1 MSGRA
6 PRIFYVPNE
15 FGGFRQVGFRE
26 PLEMLHRAGM
36 IESLEVFSLLD
47 AVRSGGDARA
57 HRREL
62 LERVAAFQPDILLM
76 QHLVGTGLRRS
87 HFADLQASC
96 RSDFIYHE
104 ADPYSRHLHPLP
116 IEAREA
122 GRAAD
127 VVFTVGRGTF
137 ADNFRRA
144 GSKNVR
150 WLPSAYEPN
159 RSVNF
164 DRPLREDRPFEV
176 VIVANRNRPRLRGL
190 PDWRE
195 RIRFVEL
202 MQEHFGTRLAVYGRG
217 WEGPTA
223 KGPAPFEAQDEAITS
238 GWVSA
243 NWDHFA
249 NEDSY
254 FSNRLPISLAS
265 GSIHATT
272 DHPGYDELFGDKAE
286 GFLIRG
292 TSPEAL
298 IASIDSVLE
307 NTTTDERLRRIQA
320 GREFAAATFRQDDLM
335 LQMLNWRR
343 TWIDPSGART
353 IWAANRDAS
362 R

>member
-15 FGGFRQVGFRE
+15 FGGFQQVGFRE
-26 PLEMLHRAGM
+26 PLESLERAGL
-36 IESLEVFSLLD
+36 IASLEVFSLLD

-62 LERVAAFQPDILLM
+62 LQRVAAFKPDILLM

-87 HFADLQASC
+87 HFSEL
-96 RSDFIYHE
+96 RSACHSEFIYHE
-104 ADPYSRHLHPLP
+104 ADPYSRYLHPLP
-116 IEAREA
+116 IEARGA
-122 GRAAD
+122 GREAD
-127 VVFTVGRGTF
+127 VVFTVGKGTF

-159 RSVNF
+159 RTANF
-164 DRPLREDRPFEV
+164 DRPVRTDRPFEV
-176 VIVANRNRPRLRGL
+176 VIVANRNLPRLRGL
-190 PDWRE
+190 PNWRE

-202 MQEHFGTRLAVYGRG
+202 MQEHFGSRLAVYGRG

-223 KGPAPFEAQDEAITS
+223 KGPAAFEAQDEAITS

-249 NEDSY
+249 EEDSY
-254 FSNRLPISLAS
+254 FSNRLPISLAA

-272 DHPGYDELFGDKAE
+272 DHPGYDDLFSGEAGD
-286 GFLIRG
+286 FVIRG
-292 TSPEAL
+292 ASPEAL
-298 IASIDSVLE
+298 IASIESVLRG
-307 NTTTDERLRRIQA
+307 TTLEERLRRIKA
-320 GREFAAATFRQDDLM
+320 GRKFAAAMFRQDDLM
-335 LQMLNWRR
+335 LRMLNWRR
-343 TWIDPSGART
+343 TWIDPTAARSV
-353 IWAANRDAS
+353 WAAKRDAS